1 MALKNAHD
9 ELRDWIS
16 RSGRD
21 TAYVASALQITT
33 PHVTHLVK
41 GSRTPSLRL
50 AVRIAALTGIP
61 VSDWVKRDEV
71 EGVPI

>member
-1 MALKNAHD
+1 MHSHKNAHD
-9 ELRDWIS
+9 EFRDWIS

-21 TAYVASALQITT
+21 TAFVASALQITT

-61 VSDWVKRDEV
+61 PSDWVAQREMTA
-71 EGVPI
+71 